1 MMPLLR
7 FKEERDERSAGR
19 TRVEYQSSSTAVL
32 GHTSMAPNSSIA
44 RPCPGPV
51 GIVVSTSK
59 NAISN
64 LSSLLEPI
72 AL

>member
-51 GIVVSTSK
+51 VSTSK